1 MALPDVIIVLAA
13 AFVTALA
20 ALWWLG
26 SAAGRP
32 AAAPPGI
39 DDMSLLFEE
48 GQLVH
53 GSDNAL
59 TRFAL
64 APGYHQ
70 WEDIRDAL
78 LSRFP
83 EFPRTP
89 RHGATGNLTLRAED
103 GDSPLELRITWRD
116 ALCWLHLPQTRATEE
131 ITEETFQKLAALR
144 RACETSPNPA
154 WQTDAGG
161 HIIWHNRAY
170 GALKRN
176 AQPNPDCGGA
186 ALFSTPSPDHP
197 NRVCLRRSDGE
208 KTDWYALTTTTE
220 DNVQVYHAT
229 CINAV
234 VAAEEAQRNFVQTLA
249 KTFAHLSIGL
259 AIFDRNGQLALF
271 NPALVDLTDLPAP
284 FLSARPT
291 MVSFFDQLRESRRMP
306 EPKDYKN
313 WRHEIAEVIAAATDG
328 RYQETWSLENG
339 QTYSIRGRPHPDGA
353 TAFLI
358 EDITAEVTLTRNF
371 RAELEQSQSLLDRL
385 EDGFA
390 VFSASGVLTFCN
402 AAYRARWKQDP
413 DKSFAEITINDAIR
427 VWQEMSAANPLWP
440 DVAEFVMGRGNRAG
454 WNMPIYPHQGAP
466 LSCEVS
472 AIASGVTL
480 IRFRPI
486 PIGAGRSEPTRA
498 PSAGDRRQPSN

>member
-13 AFVTALA
+13 ASVTALA

-26 SAAGRP
+26 AAAGRP

-53 GSDNAL
+53 GSDHAL

-64 APGYHQ
+64 APGYHH

-89 RHGATGNLTLRAED
+89 RHGATGKLTLRAED
-103 GDSPLELRITWRD
+103 GDSPSELRITWRD

-144 RACETSPNPA
+144 RASETSPNPA

-161 HIIWHNRAY
+161 RIIWHNRAY
-170 GALKRN
+170 GALKRK
-176 AQPNPDCGGA
+176 AQPDPDCGGA
-186 ALFSTPSPDHP
+186 ALFSTPQPDHP
-197 NRVCLRRSDGE
+197 NRVCLWRSDGE
-208 KTDWYALTTTTE
+208 KPDWYALTTTTE

-306 EPKDYKN
+306 EPKNYKN

-371 RAELEQSQSLLDRL
+371 RAELEQSQSLLDTL

-402 AAYRARWKQDP
+402 AAYRDRWKQDP
-413 DKSFAEITINDAIR
+413 DKSFAEITINDTIR

-440 DVAEFVMGRGNRAG
+440 DVVEFVMGRGDRAG

-472 AIASGVTL
+472 AIASGATL

-486 PIGAGRSEPTRA
+486 PVGAGRSEPTNV

>member
-1 MALPDVIIVLAA
+1 MALPDVIIMLAA
-13 AFVTALA
+13 ASVTALA

-26 SAAGRP
+26 AAAGRP
-32 AAAPPGI
+32 ATAPPGI

-89 RHGATGNLTLRAED
+89 RHGATGKLTLRAED
-103 GDSPLELRITWRD
+103 GDSPSELRITWRD
-116 ALCWLHLPQTRATEE
+116 ALCWLHLPQTRAAEE

-144 RACETSPNPA
+144 RASETSPNPA

-161 HIIWHNRAY
+161 RIIWHNRAY
-170 GALKRN
+170 GALKRK
-176 AQPNPDCGGA
+176 AQPDPDCGGA

-208 KTDWYALTTTTE
+208 KPDWYALTTTTE

-306 EPKDYKN
+306 EPKNYKN

-371 RAELEQSQSLLDRL
+371 RAELEQSQSLLDTL

-440 DVAEFVMGRGNRAG
+440 DVVEFVMGRGDRAG

-472 AIASGVTL
+472 AIASGATL

-486 PIGAGRSEPTRA
+486 PVGADRSEPTNV

>member
-1 MALPDVIIVLAA
+1 MRLLCGIESVGKAA
-13 AFVTALA
+13 ISGAHVSATDGARERDPAGVDAHGIA
-20 ALWWLG
+20 A
-26 SAAGRP
+26 
-32 AAAPPGI
+32 
-39 DDMSLLFEE
+39 
-48 GQLVH
+48 V
-53 GSDNAL
+53 
-59 TRFAL
+59 
-64 APGYHQ
+64 
-70 WEDIRDAL
+70 
-78 LSRFP
+78 
-83 EFPRTP
+83 
-89 RHGATGNLTLRAED
+89 RAER
-103 GDSPLELRITWRD
+103 SLR
-116 ALCWLHLPQTRATEE
+116 E
-131 ITEETFQKLAALR
+131 
-144 RACETSPNPA
+144 
-154 WQTDAGG
+154 
-161 HIIWHNRAY
+161 
-170 GALKRN
+170 
-176 AQPNPDCGGA
+176 
-186 ALFSTPSPDHP
+186 
-197 NRVCLRRSDGE
+197 
-208 KTDWYALTTTTE
+208 
-220 DNVQVYHAT
+220 
-229 CINAV
+229 
-234 VAAEEAQRNFVQTLA
+234 FVQTLT
-249 KTFAHLSIGL
+249 KTFAHLSTGL
-259 AIFDRNGQLALF
+259 AIFDRNRQLVLF

-306 EPKDYKN
+306 EPKNYKN

-371 RAELEQSQSLLDRL
+371 RAELEQSQSLLDTL

-413 DKSFAEITINDAIR
+413 DKSFAEITVNDAIR

-440 DVAEFVMGRGNRAG
+440 DVVEFVMGRGDRAG

-472 AIASGVTL
+472 AIASGATL

-486 PIGAGRSEPTRA
+486 PVGADRSEPSNA

>member
-13 AFVTALA
+13 AFTTALA
-20 ALWWLG
+20 ALWWL
-26 SAAGRP
+26 STNAGRP

-39 DDMSLLFEE
+39 DDMSLLFEDGE
-48 GQLVH
+48 LIH
-53 GSDNAL
+53 GSDSAL

-64 APGYHQ
+64 APGHHQ
-70 WEDIRDAL
+70 WEDIREAL

-83 EFPRTP
+83 EFPRTA
-89 RHGATGNLTLRAED
+89 RHGATGKLTLTAED
-103 GDSPLELRITWRD
+103 GDSPSELRITWRD
-116 ALCWLHLPQTRATEE
+116 ALCWLHLPQTRAAEE
-131 ITEETFQKLAALR
+131 ITQETFQKLAALR
-144 RACETSPNPA
+144 RASETSPNPA
-154 WQTDAGG
+154 WQTNAAGR
-161 HIIWHNRAY
+161 IIWHNRAY
-170 GALKRN
+170 GALKRK
-176 AQPNPDCGGA
+176 APADPECGGA
-186 ALFSTPSPDHP
+186 ALFSTPSPEHP
-197 NRVCLRRSDGE
+197 NRVCLRCGDGD
-208 KTDWYALTTTTE
+208 KPDWYALTTTTE

-234 VAAEEAQRNFVQTLA
+234 VVAEEAQRNFVQTLA

-271 NPALVDLTDLPAP
+271 NPALVDLTSLPAP

-306 EPKDYKN
+306 EPKNYKN
-313 WRHEIAEVIAAATDG
+313 WRQEIAEVIAAATDG

-371 RAELEQSQSLLDRL
+371 RAELEQSQSLLDKL

-402 AAYRARWKQDP
+402 AAYRDQWKQDP

-427 VWQEMSAANPLWP
+427 VWQKMSAANPLWP
-440 DVAEFVMGRGNRAG
+440 DVAEFVMGRGDRAG
-454 WNMPIYPHQGAP
+454 WNMPIAP
-466 LSCEVS
+466 LHGAALTCEIS
-472 AIASGVTL
+472 AIASGATL
-480 IRFRPI
+480 LRFRPS
-486 PIGAGRSEPTRA
+486 PVGTARPDRSA
-498 PSAGDRRQPSN
+498 MPSACDRRQPSN